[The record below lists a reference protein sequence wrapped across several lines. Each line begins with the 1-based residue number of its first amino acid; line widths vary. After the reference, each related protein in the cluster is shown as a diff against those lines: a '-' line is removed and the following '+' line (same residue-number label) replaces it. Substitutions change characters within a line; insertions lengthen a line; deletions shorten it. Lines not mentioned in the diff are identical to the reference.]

1 MLYSMDN
8 QLIQRVNEMKTNP
21 NVLFRRLGDDVILFH
36 LETDSFY
43 ELNGTAARF
52 WELIAAGH
60 DSAWVRQEMMK
71 EFAVEASEF
80 DAEAEIFL
88 GSLQK
93 EDLVIGHE

>member
-1 MLYSMDN
+1 MNSELSDS
-8 QLIQRVNEMKTNP
+8 QSVQSLKPNP
-21 NVLFRRLGDDVILFH
+21 NVLFRRLGDEIILFH
-36 LETDSFY
+36 LETDRFY

-60 DSAWVRQEMMK
+60 NSASVRQEMMK

-80 DAEAEIFL
+80 DAEAEMFL

-93 EDLVIGHE
+93 EDLVIGA